1 MNRFSVFVELMYD
14 QTNYGNSYLI
24 IHELEMFL
32 PVISEEYSFIESLTS
47 TATARTSC
55 DLSPL

>member
-1 MNRFSVFVELMYD
+1 MFD
-14 QTNYGNSYLI
+14 QTNYADAYLI

-47 TATARTSC
+47 TTIARTTVG
-55 DLSPL
+55 LSPE

>member
-1 MNRFSVFVELMYD
+1 MSVELMYD
-14 QTNYGNSYLI
+14 QTNYADPYLV

-47 TATARTSC
+47 VATARASC
-55 DLSPL
+55 RSSRT

>member
-1 MNRFSVFVELMYD
+1 MYD

-55 DLSPL
+55 VLSPL